1 MSTRAPQPDV
11 PENVPDTARLLPDL
25 SEPFMLTFRELDGG
39 VDVKIIWWY
48 IAVADGDPTGAPSN
62 SKEFTA
68 EFFTCGEALQRLA
81 FQTDRDILSKAMEI
95 LERSSSNAHT

>member
-1 MSTRAPQPDV
+1 MSTRAPLPDD

-48 IAVADGDPTGAPSN
+48 IAVVDGDPTGAPSN
-62 SKEFTA
+62 SKDFTA
-68 EFFTCGEALQRLA
+68 EFFTCGEALQRLT